1 MAERHLLGVLH
12 NDHKYLKNL
21 LKNPILN
28 INLKHMTEEEQEEA
42 SIGTETESKVSE
54 NYPPQNDKEGAAVQN
69 PKSWESFLKNRQKG
83 TKNL

>member
-42 SIGTETESKVSE
+42 SIGTETESKVSQ
-54 NYPPQNDKEGAAVQN
+54 NYPLLKMTKRALRYKT
-69 PKSWESFLKNRQKG
+69 PKVEKAS
-83 TKNL
+83 